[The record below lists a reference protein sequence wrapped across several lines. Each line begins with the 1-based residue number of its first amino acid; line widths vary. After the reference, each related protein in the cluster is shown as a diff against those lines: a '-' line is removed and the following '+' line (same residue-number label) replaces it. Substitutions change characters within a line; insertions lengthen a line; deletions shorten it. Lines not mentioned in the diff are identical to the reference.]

1 MVPDAPIF
9 FSAKKNIHLFIMW
22 HLHHFKIYILQ
33 KICYSYVFEC
43 SPILVVDF
51 LTFALI
57 LGGKGKLRRVLL
69 QALPSE

>member
-1 MVPDAPIF
+1 
-9 FSAKKNIHLFIMW
+9 MW